1 MGKLLFMKN
10 FISSPKTIGSIT
22 PSSKKLAR
30 TMIKLGEISNN
41 SIVVE
46 LGAGTGIITQT
57 ILDTV
62 NLKTPLII
70 FEKDTSFYPKLMGY
84 HNTILYD
91 NAFLLSSKLNML
103 REEVDIVYCG
113 LPLLNF
119 LEEQVDELLNQIYD
133 VLKPGGKL
141 ICFQYTPLLLPKFNK
156 VFSKCFLTFV
166 FLNIPPAFVYTCVKE

>member
-22 PSSKKLAR
+22 PSSKRLAR
-30 TMIKLGEISNN
+30 TLIKLGEISNN

-46 LGAGTGIITQT
+46 LGSGTGIITQT

-62 NLKTPLII
+62 DLKTPLLI
-70 FEKDTSFYPKLMGY
+70 FENDTSFHPQLMRY

-91 NAFLLSSKLNML
+91 NAFLLSSKLNTL
-103 REEVDIVYCG
+103 REGVDIVYCG

-119 LEEQVDELLNQIYD
+119 SDAQVDELLNQIYD

-141 ICFQYTPLLLPKFNK
+141 ICFQYTPLLFRKFNK
-156 VFSKCFLTFV
+156 VFNKCYLTFV
-166 FLNIPPAFVYTCVKE
+166 FLNIPPAFVFTCVKE